1 MLNNYYNSVK
11 QKTWSLKHI
20 EERKVNK
27 IVQDLQISDFLA
39 RIICTRDIAIDEVED
54 FIEPSLKKNLPSPL
68 LIKDMAIAVERIS
81 KAFINKE
88 KIAIFGDYDV
98 DGATSSAVLYKSFKK
113 FGIEPTIYIPD
124 RQKEGYGPNEKALK
138 SLKDKG
144 ISLVITVDCGITA
157 FNELDYAKKINLDI
171 IVVDHHVPEA
181 KLPYALALVNP
192 NRIDDATN
200 LGMLAAVGVSFMLV
214 GALKNKLINIGFI
227 KKENSINLSSILD
240 LVALGTVCDVVPLV
254 GPNRAFVKHGLKVM
268 SKRQNTGI
276 NALFEISNVED
287 FPNVFH
293 AGFVLGP
300 RINAGGRVGE
310 SDLGAKLLTTD
321 DINYAKKISIHLNI
335 LNEERKKLESDV
347 LEESKKMAEN
357 YDDNSILVLSGK
369 NWHPGVIGI
378 VASRI
383 VEQYNKPTIIIAKN
397 GDNSK
402 GSGRSISGI
411 DIGSIITTAKQ
422 SGILENGGGHP
433 MACGLTINEDKINDL
448 RLFINQKNADQ
459 NNKIKKT
466 YLVDMAISVSGAI
479 PELIKQ
485 LRLIEP
491 FGAGNPEPKFIVEN
505 LKPVN
510 SKIVGEKHIKSVLIS
525 EEGTSIKTIAF
536 NAIDNELG
544 AYLLKKKSIIINI
557 AGKLSL
563 NEWRGQ
569 KNVEFIIDDISVN
582 KNHKNTVPSSIG

>member
-81 KAFINKE
+81 KAFINEE

-310 SDLGAKLLTTD
+310 SGLGAKLLTTD

-491 FGAGNPEPKFIVEN
+491 FGAGNPEPKFIIKDVN
-505 LKPVN
+505 LFN
-510 SKIVGEKHIKSVLIS
+510 AKIVGENHIKCSISDSTNSRLDAIAFRSVGTELGKSLLNNYHAHVIGRLKIS
-525 EEGTSIKTIAF
+525 EWNGRESLQMHIEDVI
-536 NAIDNELG
+536 EL
-544 AYLLKKKSIIINI
+544 
-557 AGKLSL
+557 
-563 NEWRGQ
+563 
-569 KNVEFIIDDISVN
+569 
-582 KNHKNTVPSSIG
+582 

>member
-1 MLNNYYNSVK
+1 LLNNYYNSVK

-81 KAFINKE
+81 KAFINEE

-397 GDNSK
+397 GNNSK

-491 FGAGNPEPKFIVEN
+491 FGAGNPEPKFIIKDVN
-505 LKPVN
+505 LFN
-510 SKIVGEKHIKSVLIS
+510 AKIVGENHIKCSISDSTNSRLDAIAFRSVGTELGKSLLNNYHAHVIGRLKIS
-525 EEGTSIKTIAF
+525 EWNGRESLQMHIEDVI
-536 NAIDNELG
+536 EL
-544 AYLLKKKSIIINI
+544 
-557 AGKLSL
+557 
-563 NEWRGQ
+563 
-569 KNVEFIIDDISVN
+569 
-582 KNHKNTVPSSIG
+582 

>member
-11 QKTWSLKHI
+11 LKTWSLKHI

-81 KAFINKE
+81 KAFINEE

-397 GDNSK
+397 GNNSK

-491 FGAGNPEPKFIVEN
+491 FGAGNPEPKFIIKDVN
-505 LKPVN
+505 LFN
-510 SKIVGEKHIKSVLIS
+510 AKIVGENHIKCSISDSTNSRLDAIAFRSVGTELGKSLLNNYHAHVIGRLKIS
-525 EEGTSIKTIAF
+525 EWNGRESLQMHIEDVI
-536 NAIDNELG
+536 EL
-544 AYLLKKKSIIINI
+544 
-557 AGKLSL
+557 
-563 NEWRGQ
+563 
-569 KNVEFIIDDISVN
+569 
-582 KNHKNTVPSSIG
+582 